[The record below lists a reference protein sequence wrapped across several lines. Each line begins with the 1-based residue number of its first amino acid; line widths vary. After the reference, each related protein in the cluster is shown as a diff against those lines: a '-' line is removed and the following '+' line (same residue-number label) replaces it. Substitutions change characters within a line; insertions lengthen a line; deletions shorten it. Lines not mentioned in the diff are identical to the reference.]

1 MTFNYAASNNR
12 VMNLTTWT
20 NAERRRSLALAH
32 AIGVTAP
39 VVSDWSTG
47 KKAVPIGRCV
57 AIERATQGAV
67 TRRDLRPHDWQEI
80 WPELAASPANA
91 GDVAIENVAQA

>member
-1 MTFNYAASNNR
+1 
-12 VMNLTTWT
+12 MNLTTWT

-80 WPELAASPANA
+80 WPELAASPASI
-91 GDVAIENVAQA
+91 GDAAIEIVASFSTHHV

>member
-1 MTFNYAASNNR
+1 
-12 VMNLTTWT
+12 MNLTTWT
-20 NAERRRSLALAH
+20 NAERRRSLALAQS
-32 AIGVTAP
+32 IGVTAP

-57 AIERATQGAV
+57 AIERATDGAV

-91 GDVAIENVAQA
+91 GDVAMTVVASLSTHHV

>member
-1 MTFNYAASNNR
+1 MSNNR
-12 VMNLTTWT
+12 RMNLTTWT

-80 WPELAASPANA
+80 WPELAATHANA
-91 GDVAIENVAQA
+91 GECATCSVAEQGA

>member
-1 MTFNYAASNNR
+1 
-12 VMNLTTWT
+12 MNLTTWT
-20 NAERRRSLALAH
+20 NAERRRSLALAQT
-32 AIGVTAP
+32 IGETAP

-57 AIERATQGAV
+57 AIERATEGAV
-67 TRRDLRPHDWQEI
+67 TRRDLRPYDWQEI

-91 GDVAIENVAQA
+91 GECAICSVAEQGA